1 MSRRTKKPKREFSK
15 LILYVVGAVTVGVTA
30 FTLIMIWRTENLEPL
45 AYLIPAIFA
54 ELATAT
60 GFYYSK
66 AKAENRI
73 KLRKLYGPEI
83 YNDAKEI
90 LNNLINIG
98 WAMLIFLCAYLS
110 NVAFSLYYNIKVLL
124 QPFDKQKMINSG
136 LKVATFVVGLTLLC
150 VAITTLPIYA
160 DQLGWAIPEE
170 YTEIFADLVIV
181 GAVLMVSCKYIA
193 EAFTKFKAILQVKG
207 DTENE

>member
-30 FTLIMIWRTENLEPL
+30 FTLIMVWKTENLEPL

-73 KLRKLYGPEI
+73 KLRIKSPLR
-83 YNDAKEI
+83 
-90 LNNLINIG
+90 
-98 WAMLIFLCAYLS
+98 AY
-110 NVAFSLYYNIKVLL
+110 FWR
-124 QPFDKQKMINSG
+124 
-136 LKVATFVVGLTLLC
+136 FVTHSISIRTC
-150 VAITTLPIYA
+150 
-160 DQLGWAIPEE
+160 
-170 YTEIFADLVIV
+170 
-181 GAVLMVSCKYIA
+181 
-193 EAFTKFKAILQVKG
+193 
-207 DTENE
+207 

>member
-1 MSRRTKKPKREFSK
+1 MTIYQVLCLIGVPALILAVFKYLWSQIKHNTEDSKALKAGIQALLRAQMISDFNKLEAISFIGGEWGDGRSSQKILGVARRSPGRMSRRTKKPKREFSK

-30 FTLIMIWRTENLEPL
+30 FTLIMVWKTENLEPL

-90 LNNLINIG
+90 
-98 WAMLIFLCAYLS
+98 
-110 NVAFSLYYNIKVLL
+110 
-124 QPFDKQKMINSG
+124 
-136 LKVATFVVGLTLLC
+136 
-150 VAITTLPIYA
+150 
-160 DQLGWAIPEE
+160 
-170 YTEIFADLVIV
+170 
-181 GAVLMVSCKYIA
+181 
-193 EAFTKFKAILQVKG
+193 
-207 DTENE
+207 

>member
-30 FTLIMIWRTENLEPL
+30 FTLIMIWRTENHNKGEGRN
-45 AYLIPAIFA
+45 PAVFA

-90 LNNLINIG
+90 
-98 WAMLIFLCAYLS
+98 
-110 NVAFSLYYNIKVLL
+110 
-124 QPFDKQKMINSG
+124 
-136 LKVATFVVGLTLLC
+136 
-150 VAITTLPIYA
+150 
-160 DQLGWAIPEE
+160 
-170 YTEIFADLVIV
+170 
-181 GAVLMVSCKYIA
+181 
-193 EAFTKFKAILQVKG
+193 
-207 DTENE
+207 

>member
-1 MSRRTKKPKREFSK
+1 MSRRTSRKPKREFSK

-30 FTLIMIWRTENLEPL
+30 FTLIIMIWRTENLEPL
-45 AYLIPAIFA
+45 AYLIPAVFA

-90 LNNLINIG
+90 
-98 WAMLIFLCAYLS
+98 
-110 NVAFSLYYNIKVLL
+110 
-124 QPFDKQKMINSG
+124 
-136 LKVATFVVGLTLLC
+136 
-150 VAITTLPIYA
+150 
-160 DQLGWAIPEE
+160 
-170 YTEIFADLVIV
+170 
-181 GAVLMVSCKYIA
+181 
-193 EAFTKFKAILQVKG
+193 
-207 DTENE
+207 

>member
-45 AYLIPAIFA
+45 AYLIPAVFA

-73 KLRKLYGPEI
+73 KLLFEQLFFS
-83 YNDAKEI
+83 NADAKVGII
-90 LNNLINIG
+90 LESAN
-98 WAMLIFLCAYLS
+98 
-110 NVAFSLYYNIKVLL
+110 
-124 QPFDKQKMINSG
+124 
-136 LKVATFVVGLTLLC
+136 
-150 VAITTLPIYA
+150 
-160 DQLGWAIPEE
+160 
-170 YTEIFADLVIV
+170 
-181 GAVLMVSCKYIA
+181 VLMIFCIEKCNFSP
-193 EAFTKFKAILQVKG
+193 FTSRYLFIIDIIISACVPH
-207 DTENE
+207 